1 MKRAAGWFVAAVA
14 AVPMTV
20 LAHEC
25 AHLAAAAACGL
36 QGIELHYA
44 SMTYSLEQPFWS
56 AYRENGLDSATGIVA
71 PWKVAVAAAG
81 GLVAT
86 YTIVAAGMIGVT
98 RAARPLPVAAT
109 VAANSRSVPVVL
121 SLAATWG
128 QDIVRSTDEAQLA
141 ATTGAPE
148 SLLVLLG
155 LASLIVST
163 WWVFACVPR
172 RERTMSALSTIA
184 GVAAG
189 VVVYVL
195 GGSFLLP

>member
-1 MKRAAGWFVAAVA
+1 MKRAARWFVAAVV

-36 QGIELHYA
+36 QGIELHYV

-56 AYRENGLDSATGIVA
+56 AYRENGLDSAAAIVA
-71 PWKVAVAAAG
+71 PWKVAVSVAG

-86 YTIVAAGMIGVT
+86 YMIVVVGIIAAT
-98 RAARPLPVAAT
+98 RAPHPLAVGVT
-109 VAANSRSVPVVL
+109 VAANSRSVPVVF

-128 QDIVRSTDEAQLA
+128 RDVFRGTDEGQLA
-141 ATTGAPE
+141 ATTGVPE

-155 LASLIVST
+155 LVSLIASA
-163 WWVFACVPR
+163 WWVFARVPR
-172 RERTMSALSTIA
+172 RERTTSVVSTIA

-189 VVVYVL
+189 VAVYLVA
-195 GGSFLLP
+195 GPHLLP